1 MNPTSLLVLVLA
13 YFLSINTFINQNKF
27 VIKGDTECPVVSSVG
42 DRRQN
47 KNALRLVQY
56 NAEWLFIDYCSS
68 AKCPG
73 TGCPW
78 TSVAE
83 AQTHMSYVA
92 NVIKTLNPDIVN
104 FCEVEGCDE
113 LNLLISSLND
123 TTYKSYLKQGTDS
136 STGQNVGMF
145 TRMDPLVN
153 LYRSE
158 ERASYP
164 ITGSKCGYTG
174 AAGTSGV
181 SKHYITEF
189 NLGGLNTALIGAHLL
204 AIPTEPT
211 RCAEREAQAQVLQ
224 NVVAGYIAKG
234 YEVILLGDMNDF
246 DAEVLDVNSD
256 KPTSYVLDIMKGLYG
271 QKQGTYTLTN
281 AASKLAQAERYSDWY
296 DSDDNCATSSKKD
309 YSMIDHVLM
318 SSKIFSK
325 ISTVSIYH
333 GYTEYCG
340 TMNSDHYP
348 VVIDLT
354 F

>member
-1 MNPTSLLVLVLA
+1 MIPTSFIALFLTF
-13 YFLSINTFINQNKF
+13 FLSYNTYINTNIF
-27 VIKGDTECPVVSSVG
+27 VRADTECPIVSNPG
-42 DRRQN
+42 DRRSN
-47 KNALRLVQY
+47 KNSLRLVQY

-73 TGCPW
+73 SGCSW
-78 TSVAE
+78 QTTAD
-83 AQTHMSYVA
+83 AHTHMSYIT

-113 LNLLISSLND
+113 LNLLINGLND
-123 TTYKSYLKQGTDS
+123 ATYKSYLKQGTDT
-136 STGQNVGMF
+136 STGQNVGMI
-145 TRMDPLVN
+145 TRVDPLVS

-158 ERASYP
+158 ERVNYP
-164 ITGSKCGYTG
+164 IAGSKCGYTG

-189 NLGGLNTALIGAHLL
+189 NLGGLKTALIGAHLL

-246 DAEVLDVNSD
+246 DAEVPDVNSD

-271 QKQGTYTLTN
+271 QKKGTYTLTN
-281 AASKLAQAERYSDWY
+281 AATKMAQSERYSDWW
-296 DSDDNCATSSKKD
+296 DSDDNCATNSPKD

-318 SSKIFSK
+318 SSKIFGK
-325 ISTVSIYH
+325 ISKVSIYH

-348 VVIDLT
+348 VVVDLS
-354 F
+354 FS

>member
-1 MNPTSLLVLVLA
+1 MIPTSLLAL
-13 YFLSINTFINQNKF
+13 FLTFILSYNTFTNTHILVNA
-27 VIKGDTECPVVSSVG
+27 DTECPIVSSFG
-42 DRRQN
+42 DRRSN
-47 KNALRLVQY
+47 PNSLRLVQY
-56 NAEWLFIDYCSS
+56 NVEWLFIDYCSS

-73 TGCPW
+73 TGCSW
-78 TSVAE
+78 QTTAD
-83 AQTHMSYVA
+83 AQTHMSYVS

-113 LNLLISSLND
+113 LNMLITSLKD
-123 TTYKSYLKQGTDS
+123 TTYKPYLKQGTDS
-136 STGQNVGMF
+136 STGQNVGMI
-145 TRMDPLVN
+145 TRVDPLVN

-158 ERASYP
+158 ERVAYP
-164 ITGSKCGYTG
+164 VPGSKCGYTG
-174 AAGTSGV
+174 ASGTSGV

-189 NLGGLNTALIGAHLL
+189 NLGGFKTALIGAHLL

-224 NVVAGYIAKG
+224 NIVSGYITKG

-271 QKQGTYTLTN
+271 QKKGTYTLTN
-281 AASKLAQAERYSDWY
+281 AATKMAQSERYSDWW
-296 DSDDNCATSSKKD
+296 DSDDNCATSSPKD

-318 SSKIFSK
+318 SSKIFNK
-325 ISTVSIYH
+325 ISKVSIYH

>member
-13 YFLSINTFINQNKF
+13 YFLSTNTFVVKA
-27 VIKGDTECPVVSSVG
+27 DTECPVVSSVG
-42 DRRQN
+42 DRRSN

-73 TGCPW
+73 SGCSW
-78 TSVAE
+78 ATTAD

-104 FCEVEGCDE
+104 ICEVEGCDE
-113 LNLLISSLND
+113 LNTLITSLKD
-123 TTYKSYLKQGTDS
+123 TTYKPYLKQGTDS
-136 STGQNVGMF
+136 STGQNVGMI
-145 TRMDPLVN
+145 TRVDPLVN

-164 ITGSKCGYTG
+164 VAGSKCGYTG

-246 DAEVLDVNSD
+246 DAEVL
-256 KPTSYVLDIMKGLYG
+256 M
-271 QKQGTYTLTN
+271 
-281 AASKLAQAERYSDWY
+281 
-296 DSDDNCATSSKKD
+296 
-309 YSMIDHVLM
+309 
-318 SSKIFSK
+318 
-325 ISTVSIYH
+325 
-333 GYTEYCG
+333 
-340 TMNSDHYP
+340 
-348 VVIDLT
+348 
-354 F
+354 

>member
-1 MNPTSLLVLVLA
+1 MIPTSFIALFLTFVLS
-13 YFLSINTFINQNKF
+13 YNTYINTNIF
-27 VIKGDTECPVVSSVG
+27 VRADTECPIVSNPG
-42 DRRQN
+42 DRRSN
-47 KNALRLVQY
+47 KNSLRLVQY

-73 TGCPW
+73 SGCSW
-78 TSVAE
+78 QTTAD
-83 AQTHMSYVA
+83 AQTHMSYIT

-113 LNLLISSLND
+113 LNLLINGLND
-123 TTYKSYLKQGTDS
+123 ATYKSYLKQGTDT
-136 STGQNVGMF
+136 STGQNVGMI
-145 TRMDPLVN
+145 TRVDPLVS

-164 ITGSKCGYTG
+164 IAGSKCGYTG

-189 NLGGLNTALIGAHLL
+189 NLGGLKTALIGAHLL

-271 QKQGTYTLTN
+271 QKKGTYTLTN
-281 AASKLAQAERYSDWY
+281 AATKMAQSERYSDWW
-296 DSDDNCATSSKKD
+296 DSDDNCATNSPKD

-318 SSKIFSK
+318 SSKIFGK
-325 ISTVSIYH
+325 ISKVSIYH

-348 VVIDLT
+348 VVVDLS
-354 F
+354 FS

>member
-1 MNPTSLLVLVLA
+1 MPSTSFLVMFLA
-13 YFLSINTFINQNKF
+13 FVMSCNTFIPYSLLA
-27 VIKGDTECPVVSSVG
+27 VKGDTECPAVTTVG
-42 DRRQN
+42 DRRKN

-73 TGCPW
+73 SGCPW
-78 TSVAE
+78 ATTADAE
-83 AQTHMSYVA
+83 THMSYVA
-92 NVIKTLNPDIVN
+92 NAIKSLNPDIVN
-104 FCEVEGCDE
+104 ICEVEGCDE
-113 LNLLISSLND
+113 LNMLISELKD
-123 TTYKSYLKQGTDS
+123 TSYKPYLKQGTDS
-136 STGQNVGMF
+136 STGQNVGII
-145 TRMDPLVN
+145 TRVDPLTS
-153 LYRSE
+153 LYRTE
-158 ERASYP
+158 ERVSYP
-164 ITGSKCGYTG
+164 VPGSKCGYTG
-174 AAGTSGV
+174 ASGTSGV

-189 NLGGLNTALIGAHLL
+189 SLGGYNTALIGAHLL
-204 AIPTEPT
+204 AIPTEST

-271 QKQGTYTLTN
+271 QKKGTYTLTN
-281 AASKLAQAERYSDWY
+281 AASKMAQSERYSDWY
-296 DSDDNCATSSKKD
+296 DSDDNCATSSPKD

-318 SSKIFSK
+318 SSKIFAK
-325 ISTVSIYH
+325 VSTVSIYH

-348 VVIDLT
+348 VVVDLT

>member
-1 MNPTSLLVLVLA
+1 MTPTSFLVLFFVYVL
-13 YFLSINTFINQNKF
+13 SCNTFIDNKQM
-27 VIKGDTECPVVSSVG
+27 VVNADTECPIVSAPS
-42 DRRQN
+42 DRRPN
-47 KNALRLVQY
+47 KNSLRLVQY

-73 TGCPW
+73 SGCSW
-78 TSVAE
+78 ASVTD

-92 NVIKTLNPDIVN
+92 NAIKALNPDIVN
-104 FCEVEGCDE
+104 ICEVEGCDE
-113 LNLLISSLND
+113 LNTLITSLKD
-123 TTYKSYLKQGTDS
+123 TTYKPYLKQGTDT
-136 STGQNVGMF
+136 STGQNVGMI
-145 TRMDPLVN
+145 TRIDPLIN
-153 LYRSE
+153 LYRTE

-174 AAGTSGV
+174 PAGTSGV

-189 NLGGLNTALIGAHLL
+189 SLGGYKTALIGAHLL
-204 AIPTEPT
+204 AIPTEPS

-224 NVVAGYIAKG
+224 NVVAGYITKG

-246 DAEVLDVNSD
+246 DAEVPDVNSD

-271 QKQGTYTLTN
+271 LQKGHYTLTN
-281 AASKLAQAERYSDWY
+281 AAPKMAQSERYSDWY
-296 DSDDNCATSSKKD
+296 DSDDNCATSSPKD

-318 SSKIFSK
+318 SSKIFGK
-325 ISTVSIYH
+325 VSTVSIYH

>member
-1 MNPTSLLVLVLA
+1 
-13 YFLSINTFINQNKF
+13 
-27 VIKGDTECPVVSSVG
+27 
-42 DRRQN
+42 
-47 KNALRLVQY
+47 
-56 NAEWLFIDYCSS
+56 
-68 AKCPG
+68 
-73 TGCPW
+73 
-78 TSVAE
+78 
-83 AQTHMSYVA
+83 MSYVA

-104 FCEVEGCDE
+104 ICEVEGCDE
-113 LNLLISSLND
+113 LNTLITSLKD
-123 TTYKSYLKQGTDS
+123 TTYKPYLKQGTDS
-136 STGQNVGMF
+136 STGQNVGMI
-145 TRMDPLVN
+145 TRVDPLVN

-164 ITGSKCGYTG
+164 ISGSKCGYTG

-246 DAEVLDVNSD
+246 DAEVPDVNSD

-271 QKQGTYTLTN
+271 LKKGTYTLTN

-296 DSDDNCATSSKKD
+296 DSDDNCATNSPKD

-348 VVIDLT
+348 VVIDLK

>member
-1 MNPTSLLVLVLA
+1 MLPTSLLVLFLTFVLSHNA
-13 YFLSINTFINQNKF
+13 FIPNYI
-27 VIKGDTECPVVSSVG
+27 VVKGDTECPAVTGIG
-42 DRRQN
+42 DRRTN

-78 TSVAE
+78 TTVTD
-83 AQTHMSYVA
+83 AQTHMSYIA

-104 FCEVEGCDE
+104 ICEVEGCDE
-113 LNLLISSLND
+113 LNTLITSLKD
-123 TTYKSYLKQGTDS
+123 TSYKPYLKQGTDS
-136 STGQNVGMF
+136 STGQNVGII
-145 TRMDPLVN
+145 TRVDPLTS
-153 LYRSE
+153 LYRTE
-158 ERASYP
+158 ERANYP
-164 ITGSKCGYTG
+164 VPGSKCGYTG
-174 AAGTSGV
+174 PAGTSGV

-189 NLGGLNTALIGAHLL
+189 NLGGYNTALIGAHLL

-271 QKQGTYTLTN
+271 QKKGTYTLTN
-281 AASKLAQAERYSDWY
+281 AASKMTQSERYSDWY
-296 DSDDNCATSSKKD
+296 DSDDNCATSSPKD

-318 SSKIFSK
+318 SSKIFGKVSK
-325 ISTVSIYH
+325 VSIYH

>member
-42 DRRQN
+42 DRRSN

-56 NAEWLFIDYCSS
+56 NAEWLFIDYCNS

-78 TSVAE
+78 TSVTD

-113 LNLLISSLND
+113 LNMLITSLKD
-123 TTYKSYLKQGTDS
+123 TTYKPYLKQGTDT
-136 STGQNVGMF
+136 STGQNVGMI
-145 TRMDPLVN
+145 TRVDPLVN

-164 ITGSKCGYTG
+164 VSGSKCGYTG
-174 AAGTSGV
+174 PAGTSGV

-224 NVVAGYIAKG
+224 NVVASYIAKG

-246 DAEVLDVNSD
+246 DAEVPDVNSD

-271 QKQGTYTLTN
+271 LKKGTYTLTN
-281 AASKLAQAERYSDWY
+281 AASKLAQSERYSDWY
-296 DSDDNCATSSKKD
+296 DSDNNCATSSKKD

-348 VVIDLT
+348 VLIDLK